1 MILVTQGFGSDM
13 MHWIIIL
20 ANDKHIKIFVMT
32 YSHLVRI
39 WRWEWDGE
47 NGKDA
52 DGEDGVEEGCELS

>member
-1 MILVTQGFGSDM
+1 M

-32 YSHLVRI
+32 HSHLVRI
-39 WRWEWDGE
+39 WRWEWDGDGD
-47 NGKDA
+47 GKDA

>member
-1 MILVTQGFGSDM
+1 M